1 MNDSGND
8 LPAGSPIPR
17 RSGADGAGNS
27 RGEATP
33 LVNALRDRR
42 SRRFG
47 LGMEIPAGPLAY
59 KSRHPETPISIEDEA
74 LLAWA
79 ACGITGPALADL
91 CYASGQGGNIMAGL
105 VGRTVA
111 SGDCLQTIALFVI
124 NDRGAWL
131 IRRPR
136 ELSATALTEAIQLG
150 DRGEWTRL
158 HELVRVRVAERRVH
172 PPVEP
177 LFNINAN
184 RWSLHA
190 PGSSYFLP
198 VGDLTPMYLNGL
210 LEILNEDT
218 GVYVLDERA
227 NYRPAGLAK
236 FARSRGGHLDDDPA
250 HGKVITLRQLE
261 QFVTDFVNLE
271 MGMVLQN
278 LGLMTQA
285 LGLGGFPHFANHDYA
300 WFESLG
306 FTLQHLPAS
315 RYLGTG
321 PLVAAGLRLLGKDL
335 PVPLALGLERDGQ
348 PLLQA
353 MCPPNFP
360 SMTDALR
367 SMMDRKFGPRGIF
380 RHAPVVPAWLDAE
393 RTLNAVDPVG
403 SKAFA
408 AASAFV
414 EYVWKRY
421 GRFPVHVPPFRCGL
435 GHQVVHLDTE
445 FYDHFYRPE
454 AVPSAQR
461 ADFAETVKSRRGS

>member
-1 MNDSGND
+1 MNVPGNESS
-8 LPAGSPIPR
+8 AHASSPGMPHPPTEPR
-17 RSGADGAGNS
+17 P
-27 RGEATP
+27 GEATT
-33 LVNALRDRR
+33 LINALQNRR

-47 LGMEIPAGPLAY
+47 LGMEMPAGPLAY
-59 KSRHPETPISIEDEA
+59 RSRHPAMPLAEDDEA

-91 CYASGQGGNIMAGL
+91 CYAPGHGGNIMAGL

-111 SGDCLQTIALFVI
+111 SGDCLQTISLFVI
-124 NDRGAWL
+124 NDQGAWL
-131 IRRPR
+131 VRRPH
-136 ELSATALTEAIQLG
+136 ELSESELSQAIALSSQ
-150 DRGEWTRL
+150 REWTRL
-158 HELVRVRVAERRVH
+158 YRSVRVQVSDRRVH

-218 GVYVLDERA
+218 GVFILDER
-227 NYRPAGLAK
+227 NGYRPAGLAR

-250 HGKVITLRQLE
+250 HGKVITIKHLE

-285 LGLGGFPHFANHDYA
+285 LGLGGFPHFANHDFA

-306 FTLQHLPAS
+306 FTLRQLPAS

-321 PLVAAGLRLLGKDL
+321 PIVTAGLRLLGKDL
-335 PVPLALGLERDGQ
+335 PVPFAIGLERDGKR
-348 PLLQA
+348 LLQA
-353 MCPPNFP
+353 LSPPNFP
-360 SMTDALR
+360 SMTDALK
-367 SMMDRKFGPRGIF
+367 SVLDRKFGPRGIF
-380 RHAPVVPAWLDAE
+380 RQVTGLTAWRQPESVLPSIHAID
-393 RTLNAVDPVG
+393 
-403 SKAFA
+403 SKAFQ
-408 AASAFV
+408 AASAFL
-414 EYVWKRY
+414 EYVWRRY
-421 GRFPVHVPPFRCGL
+421 HRFPVHVPPFRCGL
-435 GHQVVHLDTE
+435 GHQVVHLDAE
-445 FYDHFYRPE
+445 FYDRFYRPE
-454 AVPSAQR
+454 ALPSAQR
-461 ADFAETVKSRRGS
+461 ADFHRTQS

>member
-1 MNDSGND
+1 MNATGND
-8 LPAGSPIPR
+8 PASGSQ
-17 RSGADGAGNS
+17 STGAGQDVPETRHHDAYS
-27 RGEATP
+27 
-33 LVNALRDRR
+33 LLDALRDRR

-59 KSRHPETPISIEDEA
+59 RSRHVARPLAEEDEA

-91 CYASGQGGNIMAGL
+91 CYAPGHGGNIMAGL

-124 NDRGAWL
+124 NDQGAWL
-131 IRRPR
+131 IRRPN
-136 ELSATALTEAIQLG
+136 ELTSAQLTEAIALG
-150 DRGEWTRL
+150 ERREWTRL
-158 HELVRVRVAERRVH
+158 YHAMRVQVADRRVH
-172 PPVEP
+172 PPIEP

-218 GVYVLDERA
+218 GVYVLDER
-227 NYRPAGLAK
+227 NLYRPAGLAR

-250 HGKVITLRQLE
+250 HGKVITIKHLE

-285 LGLGGFPHFANHDYA
+285 LGLGGYPHFANHDFA

-306 FTLQHLPAS
+306 FTLQKMPAS

-321 PLVAAGLRLLGKDL
+321 PLVTAGLRLLRKDL
-335 PVPLALGLERDGQ
+335 PVPLAVGLERDGNH
-348 PLLQA
+348 LLKA
-353 MCPPNFP
+353 LTPPHFP
-360 SMTDALR
+360 SMTDALKAVL
-367 SMMDRKFGPRGIF
+367 DRKFGVQGIF
-380 RHAPVVPAWLDAE
+380 RQPPDVSAW
-393 RTLNAVDPVG
+393 RHPNAVVQGVNPIE
-403 SKAFA
+403 SKAYK
-408 AASAFV
+408 AASAFL
-414 EYVWKRY
+414 EYVWRRY

-435 GHQVVHLDTE
+435 GHQVVHLDAE
-445 FYDHFYRPE
+445 FYDRFYRPE
-454 AVPSAQR
+454 SLPAAQR
-461 ADFAETVKSRRGS
+461 AEFARTQSRPPAT